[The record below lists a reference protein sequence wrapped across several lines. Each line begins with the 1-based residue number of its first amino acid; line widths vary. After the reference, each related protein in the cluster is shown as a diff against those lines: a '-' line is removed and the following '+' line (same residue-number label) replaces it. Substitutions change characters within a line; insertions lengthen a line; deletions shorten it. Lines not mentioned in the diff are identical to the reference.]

1 MDQPLLDS
9 IIKTLKD
16 YWFLITLAASVLLA
30 LAYMIVFRVSPWD
43 QQRAAKL
50 RRDRVRFH
58 NAMGYTLIESGHFAD
73 ACAEFE
79 EAINLSAEDQTALN
93 GRYLAKLFLNVGSTA
108 ADPAI
113 AFAILDHIS
122 ETEALRRDHHLHI
135 IDKLLGDLHMS
146 ISNIPKA
153 AEYYR
158 SALDRKPKYAN
169 ALYSLGWHYYQV
181 GLSVEGME
189 QAFRKLT
196 EVAPLDYR
204 GFHGLGYAL
213 YMHALGKDEDSTRS
227 SLIEEA
233 AKQSGIAKNLVFN
246 QLNIVMDF
254 GEVARS
260 VDPGLSLFFHKYGK
274 EIVTDPSLLEI
285 GDNPYPLLARLL
297 TSNGEV
303 YIRTRNDKLAW
314 IAYQTALDY
323 LAMQRMSAA
332 TDYAGEYQRLFD
344 EAESLDPDREM
355 RRIYDDQLA
364 ILDRLLPTRVDK

>member
-1 MDQPLLDS
+1 MDQSLLDS

-30 LAYMIVFRVSPWD
+30 AAYMIVFRVSPWD

-73 ACAEFE
+73 ARAEFD
-79 EAINLSAEDQTALN
+79 EAINLSAENQTALN

-113 AFAILDHIS
+113 AFAILDHVS

-158 SALDRKPKYAN
+158 SALDRKPNYAN
-169 ALYSLGWHYYQV
+169 ALYALGWHYYQV

-189 QAFRKLT
+189 HAFRKLT
-196 EVAPLDYR
+196 EIAPLDYR

-213 YMHALGKDEDSTRS
+213 YMHALGKDEDAPRS

-233 AKQSGIAKNLVFN
+233 AKQSGVAKNLVFN

-274 EIVTDPSLLEI
+274 EIMTDPSLLEI

-303 YIRTRNDKLAW
+303 YIRTKNEKLAW
-314 IAYQTALDY
+314 IAYQMALDY
-323 LAMQRMSAA
+323 LAMQRMPGAA
-332 TDYAGEYQRLFD
+332 DYAAEYQRLFD

-364 ILDRLLPTRVDK
+364 ILDRLLPARVDN